1 MTEKRATYSEGREP
15 MIPEP
20 KHRYDW
26 RRQPTADEASEYLID
41 KLKPR
46 HVAGL
51 SIYGPYFTG
60 DPLDHAEWEYL
71 DDWHYIQAARRER
84 YAYKLALRDI
94 MARIRY
100 AGCQDASDTRPGP
113 HGAPG
118 ALPGIR
124 GMSAEELCVRRSW
137 ISGYLGLIPA
147 SDREFLARLDA
158 DKRFVDR
165 DEAEASNRYVQII
178 ACAVIIAEDGLYQVF
193 ATPPADAY
201 DRRGPV
207 SLIVGGHIDR
217 VGEADDYRSL
227 VQLAL
232 RALEREI
239 VEELGW

>member
-1 MTEKRATYSEGREP
+1 
-15 MIPEP
+15 
-20 KHRYDW
+20 
-26 RRQPTADEASEYLID
+26 
-41 KLKPR
+41 
-46 HVAGL
+46 
-51 SIYGPYFTG
+51 
-60 DPLDHAEWEYL
+60 
-71 DDWHYIQAARRER
+71 
-84 YAYKLALRDI
+84 
-94 MARIRY
+94 
-100 AGCQDASDTRPGP
+100 
-113 HGAPG
+113 
-118 ALPGIR
+118 
-124 GMSAEELCVRRSW
+124 MSAEVLCVRRSW
-137 ISGYLGLIPA
+137 MSGYLGLIPA
-147 SDREFLARLDA
+147 GDREFLARLDA

-239 VEELGW
+239 VEALGRSPSATPELVGFLIDGSSIKNSRHIGMLHECKMGSPVRPVSAKEFRLESEFAGTYTVEGLKGLRERMDPWSRIFTDNL